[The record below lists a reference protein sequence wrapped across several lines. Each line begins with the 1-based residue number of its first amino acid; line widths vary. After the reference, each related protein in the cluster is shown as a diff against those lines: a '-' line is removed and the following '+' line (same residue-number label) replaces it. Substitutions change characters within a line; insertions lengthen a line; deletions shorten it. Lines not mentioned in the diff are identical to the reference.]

1 MPPSLELAELASI
14 IEYVT
19 YKQSKRTPRFLESRM
34 SYEPAE
40 PRKVNTFLIPL
51 PSHSA
56 FAVVTQFMRDILMFK

>member
-34 SYEPAE
+34 SYEPAVTAKGE
-40 PRKVNTFLIPL
+40 YI
-51 PSHSA
+51 SHSPA
-56 FAVVTQFMRDILMFK
+56 ISLRICCSDTIYARHINV